1 MVASPASRLINR
13 TLDVG
18 ILLAAFHFLLAHHF
32 PTQAGEQDI
41 IGRLTGFGIIQIM
54 EIGSPENSVF
64 FVEGASLKTNFSA
77 PRDLPTCCT
86 PTTQCSFPHRT
97 TITPTSTTSLRIVS
111 NRKSTLNRSIEKL
124 IIQISRSFIVFAQLL
139 VFRLIARRLMYSGTR
154 LIQAA
159 QFIIHVTVLF

>member
-1 MVASPASRLINR
+1 MLHANDA
-13 TLDVG
+13 
-18 ILLAAFHFLLAHHF
+18 
-32 PTQAGEQDI
+32 
-41 IGRLTGFGIIQIM
+41 
-54 EIGSPENSVF
+54 VF
-64 FVEGASLKTNFSA
+64 
-77 PRDLPTCCT
+77 
-86 PTTQCSFPHRT
+86 FPHRT